1 MAPLAEK
8 IQAQSAEKTM
18 ANPRLPPR
26 RPYWKKPTFM
36 FLNLGLGVHFALG
49 QHFYYSFLNKKPPG
63 ETAFPMRIFGDDISE
78 QKVNTAVGNTLAYLA
93 QVNLAFAIAAAH
105 DQISW
110 RTIKSHPTELGVID
124 TLFSTKSSWPSA
136 LDVRLWVKMPLA
148 SLLLLAY
155 VLLPLVSFITPSTIT
170 LENTLVNQTANVHIP
185 RVDFTS
191 TNFVSLP
198 WNLTYL
204 EMDLGLR
211 REGTY
216 TFDIFYG
223 KPQPAVKKAIEGS
236 LISNAIQ
243 SITSPM
249 GQNSSWNLDFNGPAL
264 ACKALEDGDALRTEI
279 LAQIQASRSAYSY
292 LSWVPGANGSLPF
305 TVSDNGYTLSSAT
318 LGGSPL
324 SLYIT
329 VPQSNI
335 SSADMNQTTTE
346 NYQYPQAST
355 SLIQCILQNVT
366 YSAGFT
372 YLNGTQSIQLR
383 TSPPLNNVS
392 SLPTLTKTVADP
404 TLAAW
409 DPAQKVIDLQ
419 ELEMETFAYQ
429 SVMDTFAS
437 MFVGDIT
444 PVQTSFSQNK
454 SSILFS
460 SDTLMTMTPL
470 VKAAELVNL
479 TTSLAL
485 QSANLGSAAW
495 DGRSVEQVQT
505 TTQSMASMI
514 EEMFRNATIS
524 LMSEPSLNPNYTSIY
539 APSNVTVKY
548 WYSENV
554 YQYSTNTLWIVY
566 GSAIGLAA
574 LCVLAGT
581 AVVVTS
587 QAAYSSEFSTFLRV
601 AHNVSLSS
609 EVALQDTSGKD
620 PLPKYLEKTVVRF
633 PSENALMSNAS
644 GEMQSV
650 SDDLHEM
657 DRVELLEHEG
667 RL

>member
-8 IQAQSAEKTM
+8 AIADPE
-18 ANPRLPPR
+18 LPPR
-26 RPYWKKPTFM
+26 WPYWKKPTFM
-36 FLNLGLGVHFALG
+36 FLNLSLGVTCALG
-49 QHFYYSFLNKKPPG
+49 QHFFYSYLNKKPPASTTWSM
-63 ETAFPMRIFGDDISE
+63 EVFGDDISE
-78 QKVNTAVGNTLAYLA
+78 QKVNTAIGNTLAYIA
-93 QVNLAFAIAAAH
+93 QVSLAFAVAAAH

-110 RTIKSHPTELGVID
+110 RTIMSRPTELGVID

-155 VLLPLVSFITPSTIT
+155 GLLPLVSLITPSTIT
-170 LENTLVNQTANVHIP
+170 IENTLVNQTANVHVP

-191 TNFVSLP
+191 TNFASLP

-204 EMDLGLR
+204 EMSLGLR

-216 TFDIFYG
+216 TFEISYD

-236 LISNAIQ
+236 LISNTIQ
-243 SITSPM
+243 SITSPK
-249 GQNSSWNLDFNGPAL
+249 GQNSSWHLDFNGPAL
-264 ACKALEDGDALRTEI
+264 GCNALEDGDALRTEI
-279 LAQIQASRSAYSY
+279 LAQIQATGSKYSY
-292 LSWVPGANGSLPF
+292 LSWVPGRNGSLPF
-305 TVSDNGYTLSSAT
+305 TVSDNVYTLSLAT

-335 SSADMNQTTTE
+335 SSADMTQTTTE

-355 SLIQCILQNVT
+355 SLVQCILQNVT
-366 YSAGFT
+366 YSTNFT
-372 YLNGTQSIQLR
+372 YLNGTQNIQLR
-383 TSPPLNNVS
+383 TSTPLNNVS
-392 SLPTLTKTVADP
+392 SLPTLSKTVADP
-404 TLAAW
+404 NMTAW
-409 DPAQKVIDLQ
+409 DPATKVIDLQ
-419 ELEMETFAYQ
+419 QLKMETFAYQ

-444 PVQTSFSQNK
+444 PVQTSFGQNK
-454 SSILFS
+454 SSIQFTIG
-460 SDTLMTMTPL
+460 TLMTMTPL

-505 TTQSMASMI
+505 TTQLMAAMI

-524 LMSEPSLNPNYTSIY
+524 LLSEPSLNPNYTSIY
-539 APSNVTVKY
+539 APSNVTVKS
-548 WYSENV
+548 WSSENV
-554 YQYSTNTLWIVY
+554 YQYSIDTLWIVY
-566 GSAIGLAA
+566 GSAIGLSA
-574 LCVLAGT
+574 LCVLVGSA
-581 AVVVTS
+581 AVVTS

-620 PLPKYLEKTVVRF
+620 PLPKYLAKTVVRF